1 MAKLVVMPKL
11 GLTMTE
17 GTVEAW
23 LKNEGDE
30 VKEGE
35 KLFSVST
42 DKLTND
48 IEATVSGKLLKILV
62 PAGETVACLT
72 PVAVIGAEGE
82 SYAAA
87 PAKTAAPAKA
97 EEKSAEGGG
106 VLVIGG
112 GPGGYVAAIRAAQL
126 GAKVTLAERAE
137 IGGTC
142 LNRGC
147 MPTKALLHSSEVYE
161 LATNSVDIGIIG
173 RDVAVDWPR
182 VQATR
187 QSVSDKLTGGVRALM
202 RANKVT
208 VVEGEAKFTG
218 PKTVKVGD
226 KTLNPDKII
235 IAVGSKPVM
244 PPIPGLKECP
254 ACIDSTACLKL
265 DHIPESLVVI
275 GGGVIGVE
283 LGSVYRRFGSKVS
296 VLELQDRIL
305 PQMDGE
311 LAELAAAQL
320 VAEGMD
326 LRTGAKVTRVDTTT
340 NGAAVHAEIGGKDTV
355 FEAEKVL
362 VCVGRSPNLEG
373 LGLDKAGIAVEG
385 GFIKVDKRLETSVP
399 GVFAVG
405 DCSGR
410 LMLAHAAMA
419 MGEAAAE
426 NAMGGEAGFNEDM
439 SPACAYV
446 GPEIAGV
453 GYTEERAKEL
463 GIEYIVGRF
472 PTSANGRSL
481 VSGCTGG
488 LIKVLAGPKFG
499 EILGVHIL
507 APSATELIEEAALAI
522 RLEATLDELT
532 DTIHCHPTVAEA
544 LRGGPGRAEAGHTH
558 PEQEVRRRKPCSMRH
573 SYS

>member
-1 MAKLVVMPKL
+1 MAKEVVMPKL

-161 LATNSVDIGIIG
+161 LATNSADIGIIG

-218 PKTVKVGD
+218 PKTVEVGG

-488 LIKVLAGPKFG
+488 LIKVLAGSKFG

-544 LRGGPGRAEAGHTH
+544 LREAALAAQKRAIHI
-558 PEQEVRRRKPCSMRH
+558 PNKK
-573 SYS
+573 

>member
-1 MAKLVVMPKL
+1 MAKEIVMPKL

-17 GTVEAW
+17 GTVDSWYKKEGEA
-23 LKNEGDE
+23 

-35 KLFSVST
+35 KLFAVST

-48 IEATVSGKLLKILV
+48 VEATASGTLLKILV
-62 PAGETVACLT
+62 PEGGTVACLT
-72 PVAVIGAEGE
+72 PVAVIGAAGE

-87 PAKTAAPAKA
+87 PAAAPAQAKA
-97 EEKSAEGGG
+97 EDKGAEGGG

-126 GAKVTLAERAE
+126 GAKVTLVERAE

-161 LATNSVDIGIIG
+161 LATNSADIGIIG

-202 RANKVT
+202 RANRIT
-208 VVEGEAKFTG
+208 LVEGEAKFTG
-218 PKTVKVGD
+218 PKSVTVGD
-226 KTLNPDKII
+226 KSFEPEKII

-244 PPIPGLKECP
+244 PGIPGLRECP
-254 ACIDSTACLKL
+254 ACIDSTACLTL

-283 LGSVYRRFGSKVS
+283 LGSVYRRFGSKVT
-296 VLELQDRIL
+296 VLELQERIL

-311 LAELAAAQL
+311 LAQLAKERL
-320 VAEGMD
+320 IAEGMD

-340 NGAAVHAEIGGKDTV
+340 KGAAVHAEIGGQDTI

-362 VCVGRSPNLEG
+362 VCVGRSPNTEG
-373 LGLDKAGIAVEG
+373 LGLEKAGIALEG
-385 GFIKVDKRLETSVP
+385 GFIKVDKRLETSVK
-399 GVFAVG
+399 GVYAVG

-426 NAMGGEAGFNEDM
+426 NAMGGDAGFDEDM

-463 GIEYIVGRF
+463 GIDYIVGRF

-544 LRGGPGRAEAGHTH
+544 LREAALAAQKRAIHI
-558 PEQEVRRRKPCSMRH
+558 PNKK
-573 SYS
+573 

>member
-1 MAKLVVMPKL
+1 MAKEVVMPKL

-161 LATNSVDIGIIG
+161 LATNSADIGIIG

-218 PKTVKVGD
+218 PKTVEVGG

-488 LIKVLAGPKFG
+488 IIKVLAGPKFG

-544 LRGGPGRAEAGHTH
+544 LREAALAAQKRAIHI
-558 PEQEVRRRKPCSMRH
+558 PNKK
-573 SYS
+573 

>member
-1 MAKLVVMPKL
+1 MAKEVVMPKL

-385 GFIKVDKRLETSVP
+385 GFIRVDKRLETSVP

-544 LRGGPGRAEAGHTH
+544 LREAALAAQKRAIHI
-558 PEQEVRRRKPCSMRH
+558 PNKK
-573 SYS
+573 

>member
-1 MAKLVVMPKL
+1 MAKEVVMPKL

-218 PKTVKVGD
+218 PKTVEVGG

-244 PPIPGLKECP
+244 PPIPGLKECA

-385 GFIKVDKRLETSVP
+385 GFIKVDKRLETSAP

-544 LRGGPGRAEAGHTH
+544 LREAALAAQKRAIHI
-558 PEQEVRRRKPCSMRH
+558 PNKK
-573 SYS
+573 

>member
-1 MAKLVVMPKL
+1 MSKEIVMPKL

-17 GTVEAW
+17 GTVDSWYKKEGEA
-23 LKNEGDE
+23 

-35 KLFSVST
+35 KLFAVST

-48 IEATVSGKLLKILV
+48 VEATASGTLLKILV
-62 PAGETVACLT
+62 PEGGTVACLT
-72 PVAVIGAEGE
+72 PVAVIGAQGE

-87 PAKTAAPAKA
+87 TAAAPAQAKA
-97 EEKSAEGGG
+97 EDKGAEGGG

-126 GAKVTLAERAE
+126 GAKVTLVERAE

-161 LATNSVDIGIIG
+161 LATNSADIGIIG

-202 RANKVT
+202 RANRIT
-208 VVEGEAKFTG
+208 LVEGEAKFTG
-218 PKTVKVGD
+218 PKSVTVGD
-226 KTLNPDKII
+226 KSFEPEKII

-244 PPIPGLKECP
+244 PGIPGLRGCP
-254 ACIDSTACLKL
+254 ACIDSTACLTL

-283 LGSVYRRFGSKVS
+283 LGSVYRRFGSKVT
-296 VLELQDRIL
+296 VLELQERIL

-311 LAELAAAQL
+311 LAQLAKERL
-320 VAEGMD
+320 IAEGMD

-340 NGAAVHAEIGGKDTV
+340 KGAAVHAEIGGQDTI

-362 VCVGRSPNLEG
+362 VCVGRSPNTEG
-373 LGLDKAGIAVEG
+373 LGLEKAGIALEG
-385 GFIKVDKRLETSVP
+385 SFIKVDKRLETSVK
-399 GVFAVG
+399 GVYAVG

-426 NAMGGEAGFNEDM
+426 NAMGGDAGFDEDM

-463 GIEYIVGRF
+463 GIDYIVGRF

-544 LRGGPGRAEAGHTH
+544 LREAALAAQKRAIHI
-558 PEQEVRRRKPCSMRH
+558 PNKK
-573 SYS
+573 

>member
-1 MAKLVVMPKL
+1 MAKEVVMPKL

-419 MGEAAAE
+419 MGEAAAK

-488 LIKVLAGPKFG
+488 IIKVLAGPKFG

-544 LRGGPGRAEAGHTH
+544 LREAALAAQKRAIHI
-558 PEQEVRRRKPCSMRH
+558 PNKK
-573 SYS
+573 

>member
-1 MAKLVVMPKL
+1 MAKEIVMPKL

-17 GTVEAW
+17 GTVDSWYKKEGEA
-23 LKNEGDE
+23 

-35 KLFSVST
+35 KLFAVST

-48 IEATVSGKLLKILV
+48 VEATASGTLLKILV
-62 PAGETVACLT
+62 PEGGTVACLT
-72 PVAVIGAEGE
+72 PVAVIGAQGE

-87 PAKTAAPAKA
+87 LAAAPAQAKA
-97 EEKSAEGGG
+97 EDKGAEGGG

-126 GAKVTLAERAE
+126 GAKVTLVERAE

-161 LATNSVDIGIIG
+161 LATNSADIGIIG

-202 RANKVT
+202 RANRIT
-208 VVEGEAKFTG
+208 LVEGEAKFTG
-218 PKTVKVGD
+218 PKSVTVGD
-226 KTLNPDKII
+226 KSFEPEKII

-244 PPIPGLKECP
+244 PGIPGLRGCP
-254 ACIDSTACLKL
+254 ACIDSTACLTL

-283 LGSVYRRFGSKVS
+283 LGSVYRRFGSKVT
-296 VLELQDRIL
+296 VLELQERIL

-311 LAELAAAQL
+311 LAQLAKERL
-320 VAEGMD
+320 IAEGMD

-340 NGAAVHAEIGGKDTV
+340 KGAAVHAEIGGQDTI

-362 VCVGRSPNLEG
+362 VCVGRSPNTEG
-373 LGLDKAGIAVEG
+373 LGLEKAGIALEG
-385 GFIKVDKRLETSVP
+385 GFIKVDKRLETSVK
-399 GVFAVG
+399 GVYAVG

-426 NAMGGEAGFNEDM
+426 NAMGGDAGFDEDM

-463 GIEYIVGRF
+463 GIDYIVGRF

-544 LRGGPGRAEAGHTH
+544 LREAALAAQKRAIHI
-558 PEQEVRRRKPCSMRH
+558 PNKK
-573 SYS
+573 

>member
-1 MAKLVVMPKL
+1 MSKEIVMPKL

-17 GTVEAW
+17 GTVDSWYKKEGEA
-23 LKNEGDE
+23 

-35 KLFSVST
+35 KLFAVST

-48 IEATVSGKLLKILV
+48 VEATASGTLLKILV
-62 PAGETVACLT
+62 PEGGTVACLT
-72 PVAVIGAEGE
+72 PVAVIGAAGE

-87 PAKTAAPAKA
+87 LAAAPAQAKA
-97 EEKSAEGGG
+97 EDKGAEGGG

-126 GAKVTLAERAE
+126 GAKVTLVERAE

-161 LATNSVDIGIIG
+161 LATNSADIGIIG

-202 RANKVT
+202 RANRIT
-208 VVEGEAKFTG
+208 LVEGEAKFTG
-218 PKTVKVGD
+218 PKSVTVGD
-226 KTLNPDKII
+226 KSFEPEKII

-244 PPIPGLKECP
+244 PGIPGLRGCP
-254 ACIDSTACLKL
+254 ACIDSTACLTL

-283 LGSVYRRFGSKVS
+283 LGSVYRRFGSKVT
-296 VLELQDRIL
+296 VLELQERIL

-311 LAELAAAQL
+311 LAQLAKERL
-320 VAEGMD
+320 IAEGMD

-340 NGAAVHAEIGGKDTV
+340 KGAAVHAEIGGQDTI

-362 VCVGRSPNLEG
+362 VCVGRSPNTEG
-373 LGLDKAGIAVEG
+373 LGLEKAGIALEG
-385 GFIKVDKRLETSVP
+385 GFIKVDKRLETSVK
-399 GVFAVG
+399 GVYAVG

-426 NAMGGEAGFNEDM
+426 NAMGGDAGFDEDM

-463 GIEYIVGRF
+463 GIDYIVGRF

-544 LRGGPGRAEAGHTH
+544 LREAALAAQKRAIHI
-558 PEQEVRRRKPCSMRH
+558 PNKK
-573 SYS
+573 

>member
-1 MAKLVVMPKL
+1 MAKEVVMPKL

-112 GPGGYVAAIRAAQL
+112 GPGGYVAAICAAQL

-161 LATNSVDIGIIG
+161 LATNSADIGIIG

-202 RANKVT
+202 RANKVA

-218 PKTVKVGD
+218 PKTVEVGG

-385 GFIKVDKRLETSVP
+385 GFIRVDKRLETSVP

-544 LRGGPGRAEAGHTH
+544 LREAALAAQKRAIHI
-558 PEQEVRRRKPCSMRH
+558 PNKK
-573 SYS
+573 

>member
-1 MAKLVVMPKL
+1 MAKEVVMPKL

-283 LGSVYRRFGSKVS
+283 LGSVYRRFGAKVS

-544 LRGGPGRAEAGHTH
+544 LREAALAAQKRAIHI
-558 PEQEVRRRKPCSMRH
+558 PNKK
-573 SYS
+573 

>member
-1 MAKLVVMPKL
+1 MAKEVVMPKL

-218 PKTVKVGD
+218 PKTVEVGG

-254 ACIDSTACLKL
+254 ACIDSTACLKM

-385 GFIKVDKRLETSVP
+385 GFIMVDKRLETSVP

-544 LRGGPGRAEAGHTH
+544 LREAALAAQKRAIHI
-558 PEQEVRRRKPCSMRH
+558 PNKK
-573 SYS
+573 

>member
-1 MAKLVVMPKL
+1 MAKEVVMPKL

-161 LATNSVDIGIIG
+161 LATHSVDIGIIG

-218 PKTVKVGD
+218 PKTVEVGG

-544 LRGGPGRAEAGHTH
+544 LREAALAAQKRAIHI
-558 PEQEVRRRKPCSMRH
+558 PNKK
-573 SYS
+573 

>member
-1 MAKLVVMPKL
+1 MAKEIVMPKL

-17 GTVEAW
+17 GTVDSWYKKEGEA
-23 LKNEGDE
+23 

-35 KLFSVST
+35 KLFAVST

-48 IEATVSGKLLKILV
+48 VEATASGTLLKILV
-62 PAGETVACLT
+62 PEGGAVACLT
-72 PVAVIGAEGE
+72 PVAVIGAQGE

-87 PAKTAAPAKA
+87 TAAAPAQAKT
-97 EEKSAEGGG
+97 EDKSAEGGG

-126 GAKVTLAERAE
+126 GAKVTLVERAE

-161 LATNSVDIGIIG
+161 LATNSADIGIIG

-202 RANKVT
+202 RANRIT
-208 VVEGEAKFTG
+208 LVEGEAKFTG
-218 PKTVKVGD
+218 PKSVTVGD
-226 KTLNPDKII
+226 KSFEPEKII

-244 PPIPGLKECP
+244 PGIPGLRECP
-254 ACIDSTACLKL
+254 ACIDSTACLTL

-283 LGSVYRRFGSKVS
+283 LGSVYRRFGSKVT
-296 VLELQDRIL
+296 VLELQERIL

-311 LAELAAAQL
+311 LAQLAKERL
-320 VAEGMD
+320 IAEGMD

-340 NGAAVHAEIGGKDTV
+340 KGAAVHAEIGGQDTI

-362 VCVGRSPNLEG
+362 VCVGRSPNTEG
-373 LGLDKAGIAVEG
+373 LGLEKAGIALEG
-385 GFIKVDKRLETSVP
+385 GFIKVDKRLETSVK
-399 GVFAVG
+399 GVYAVG

-426 NAMGGEAGFNEDM
+426 NAMGGDAGFDEDM

-463 GIEYIVGRF
+463 GIDYIVGRF

-544 LRGGPGRAEAGHTH
+544 LREAALAAQKRAIHI
-558 PEQEVRRRKPCSMRH
+558 PNKK
-573 SYS
+573 

>member
-1 MAKLVVMPKL
+1 MAKEVVMPKL

-23 LKNEGDE
+23 LKNEGDK

-161 LATNSVDIGIIG
+161 LATNSADIGIIG

-202 RANKVT
+202 RANKVA

-544 LRGGPGRAEAGHTH
+544 LREAALAAQKRAIHI
-558 PEQEVRRRKPCSMRH
+558 PNKK
-573 SYS
+573 

>member
-1 MAKLVVMPKL
+1 MAKEVVMPKL

-218 PKTVKVGD
+218 PKTVKVGG

-296 VLELQDRIL
+296 VLELQERIL

-544 LRGGPGRAEAGHTH
+544 LREAALAAQKRAIHI
-558 PEQEVRRRKPCSMRH
+558 PNKK
-573 SYS
+573 

>member
-1 MAKLVVMPKL
+1 MAKEVVMPKL

-226 KTLNPDKII
+226 KTLNPNKII

-544 LRGGPGRAEAGHTH
+544 LREAALAAQKRAIHI
-558 PEQEVRRRKPCSMRH
+558 PNKK
-573 SYS
+573 

>member
-1 MAKLVVMPKL
+1 MAKEVVMPKL

-161 LATNSVDIGIIG
+161 LATNSADIGIIG

-218 PKTVKVGD
+218 PKTVEVGG

-373 LGLDKAGIAVEG
+373 LGLDKAGIVVEG

-544 LRGGPGRAEAGHTH
+544 LREAALAAQKRAIHI
-558 PEQEVRRRKPCSMRH
+558 PNKK
-573 SYS
+573 

>member
-1 MAKLVVMPKL
+1 MAKEVVMPKL

-161 LATNSVDIGIIG
+161 LATNSADIGIIG

-481 VSGCTGG
+481 VSVCTGG

-544 LRGGPGRAEAGHTH
+544 LREAALAAQKRAIHI
-558 PEQEVRRRKPCSMRH
+558 PNKK
-573 SYS
+573 

>member
-1 MAKLVVMPKL
+1 MAKEVVMPKL

-161 LATNSVDIGIIG
+161 LATNSADIGIIG

-283 LGSVYRRFGSKVS
+283 LGSVYRRFGAKVS

-399 GVFAVG
+399 GVFAAG

-544 LRGGPGRAEAGHTH
+544 LREAALAAQKRAIHI
-558 PEQEVRRRKPCSMRH
+558 PNKK
-573 SYS
+573 

>member
-1 MAKLVVMPKL
+1 MSKEIVMPKL

-17 GTVEAW
+17 GTVDSWYKKEGEA
-23 LKNEGDE
+23 

-35 KLFSVST
+35 KLFAVST

-48 IEATVSGKLLKILV
+48 VEATASGTLLKILV
-62 PAGETVACLT
+62 PEGGTVACLT
-72 PVAVIGAEGE
+72 PVAVIGAAGE

-87 PAKTAAPAKA
+87 LAAAPAQAKA
-97 EEKSAEGGG
+97 EDKGAEGGG

-126 GAKVTLAERAE
+126 GAKVTLVERAE

-161 LATNSVDIGIIG
+161 LATNSADIGIIG

-202 RANKVT
+202 RANRIT
-208 VVEGEAKFTG
+208 LVEGEAKFTG
-218 PKTVKVGD
+218 PKSVTVGD
-226 KTLNPDKII
+226 KSFEPEKII

-244 PPIPGLKECP
+244 PGIPGLRGCP
-254 ACIDSTACLKL
+254 ACIDSTACLTL

-283 LGSVYRRFGSKVS
+283 LGSVYRRFGSKVT
-296 VLELQDRIL
+296 VLELQERIL

-311 LAELAAAQL
+311 LAQLAKERL
-320 VAEGMD
+320 IAEGMD

-340 NGAAVHAEIGGKDTV
+340 KGAAVHAEIGGQDTI

-362 VCVGRSPNLEG
+362 VCVGRSPNTEG
-373 LGLDKAGIAVEG
+373 LGLEKAGIALEG
-385 GFIKVDKRLETSVP
+385 SFIKVDKRLETSVK
-399 GVFAVG
+399 GVYAVG

-426 NAMGGEAGFNEDM
+426 NAMGGDAGFDEDM

-463 GIEYIVGRF
+463 GIDYIVGRF

-544 LRGGPGRAEAGHTH
+544 LREAALAAQKRAIHI
-558 PEQEVRRRKPCSMRH
+558 PNKK
-573 SYS
+573 

>member
-1 MAKLVVMPKL
+1 MAKEVVMPKL

-488 LIKVLAGPKFG
+488 IIKVLAGPKFG

-544 LRGGPGRAEAGHTH
+544 LREAALAAQKRAIHI
-558 PEQEVRRRKPCSMRH
+558 PNKK
-573 SYS
+573 

>member
-1 MAKLVVMPKL
+1 MAKEVVMPKL

-48 IEATVSGKLLKILV
+48 IEATVSGKLLNILV

-126 GAKVTLAERAE
+126 GAKVTLTERAE

-161 LATNSVDIGIIG
+161 LATNSADIGIIG

-218 PKTVKVGD
+218 PKTVEVGG

-426 NAMGGEAGFNEDM
+426 NAMGGEAGFDEDM

-544 LRGGPGRAEAGHTH
+544 LREAALAAQKRAIHI
-558 PEQEVRRRKPCSMRH
+558 PNKK
-573 SYS
+573 

>member
-1 MAKLVVMPKL
+1 MAKEVVMPKL

-23 LKNEGDE
+23 IKNEGDE

-218 PKTVKVGD
+218 PKTVEVGG

-544 LRGGPGRAEAGHTH
+544 LREAALAAQKRAIHI
-558 PEQEVRRRKPCSMRH
+558 PNKK
-573 SYS
+573 

>member
-1 MAKLVVMPKL
+1 MAKEVVMPKL

-283 LGSVYRRFGSKVS
+283 LGSAYRRFGSKVS

-385 GFIKVDKRLETSVP
+385 GFIMVDKRLETSVP

-544 LRGGPGRAEAGHTH
+544 LREAALAAQKRAIHI
-558 PEQEVRRRKPCSMRH
+558 PNKK
-573 SYS
+573 

>member
-1 MAKLVVMPKL
+1 MAKEVVMPKL

-161 LATNSVDIGIIG
+161 LATNSADIGIIG

-340 NGAAVHAEIGGKDTV
+340 NGAVVHAEIGGKDTV

-544 LRGGPGRAEAGHTH
+544 LREAALAAQKRAIHI
-558 PEQEVRRRKPCSMRH
+558 PNKK
-573 SYS
+573 

>member
-1 MAKLVVMPKL
+1 MAKEIVMPKL

-17 GTVEAW
+17 GTVDSWYKKEGEA
-23 LKNEGDE
+23 

-35 KLFSVST
+35 KLFAVST

-48 IEATVSGKLLKILV
+48 VEATASGTLLKILV
-62 PAGETVACLT
+62 PEGGTVACLT
-72 PVAVIGAEGE
+72 PVAVIGAAGE

-87 PAKTAAPAKA
+87 LAAAPAQAKA
-97 EEKSAEGGG
+97 EDKGAEGGG

-126 GAKVTLAERAE
+126 GAKVTLVERAE

-161 LATNSVDIGIIG
+161 LASNSADIGIIG

-202 RANKVT
+202 RANRIT
-208 VVEGEAKFTG
+208 LVEGEAKFTG
-218 PKTVKVGD
+218 PKSVTVGD
-226 KTLNPDKII
+226 KSFEPEKII

-244 PPIPGLKECP
+244 PGIPGLRGCP
-254 ACIDSTACLKL
+254 ACIDSTACLTL

-283 LGSVYRRFGSKVS
+283 LGSVYRRFGSKVT
-296 VLELQDRIL
+296 VLELQERIL

-311 LAELAAAQL
+311 LAQLAKERL
-320 VAEGMD
+320 IAEGMD

-340 NGAAVHAEIGGKDTV
+340 KGAAVHAEIGGQDTI

-362 VCVGRSPNLEG
+362 VCVGRSPNTEG
-373 LGLDKAGIAVEG
+373 LGLEKAGIALEG
-385 GFIKVDKRLETSVP
+385 GFIKVDKRLETSVK
-399 GVFAVG
+399 GVYAVG

-426 NAMGGEAGFNEDM
+426 NAMGGDAGFDEDM

-463 GIEYIVGRF
+463 GIDYIVGRF

-544 LRGGPGRAEAGHTH
+544 LREAALAAQKRAIHI
-558 PEQEVRRRKPCSMRH
+558 PNKK
-573 SYS
+573 

>member
-1 MAKLVVMPKL
+1 MAKEVVMPKL

-48 IEATVSGKLLKILV
+48 IEATASGKLLKILV

-161 LATNSVDIGIIG
+161 LATNSADIGIIG

-226 KTLNPDKII
+226 KTLDPDKII

-254 ACIDSTACLKL
+254 ACIDSTVCLKL

-544 LRGGPGRAEAGHTH
+544 LREAALAAQKRAIHI
-558 PEQEVRRRKPCSMRH
+558 PNKK
-573 SYS
+573 

>member
-1 MAKLVVMPKL
+1 MAKEVVMPKL

-87 PAKTAAPAKA
+87 LAKTAAPAKA

-161 LATNSVDIGIIG
+161 LATNSADIGIIG

-208 VVEGEAKFTG
+208 VEEGEAKFTG

-544 LRGGPGRAEAGHTH
+544 LREAALAAQKRAIHI
-558 PEQEVRRRKPCSMRH
+558 PNKK
-573 SYS
+573 

>member
-1 MAKLVVMPKL
+1 MAKEVVMPKL

-373 LGLDKAGIAVEG
+373 PGLDKAGIAVEG

-544 LRGGPGRAEAGHTH
+544 LREAALAAQKRAIHI
-558 PEQEVRRRKPCSMRH
+558 PNKK
-573 SYS
+573 

>member
-1 MAKLVVMPKL
+1 MAKEVVMPKL

-161 LATNSVDIGIIG
+161 LATHSVDIGIIG

-218 PKTVKVGD
+218 PKTVEVGG

-235 IAVGSKPVM
+235 IAVGTKPVM
-244 PPIPGLKECP
+244 PPIPGLKDCP

-275 GGGVIGVE
+275 GGGVNGVE

-544 LRGGPGRAEAGHTH
+544 LREAALAAQKRAIHI
-558 PEQEVRRRKPCSMRH
+558 PNKK
-573 SYS
+573 

>member
-1 MAKLVVMPKL
+1 MAKEVVMPKL

-218 PKTVKVGD
+218 PKTVEVGG

-405 DCSGR
+405 DCSGH

-544 LRGGPGRAEAGHTH
+544 LREAALAAQKRAIHI
-558 PEQEVRRRKPCSMRH
+558 PNKK
-573 SYS
+573 